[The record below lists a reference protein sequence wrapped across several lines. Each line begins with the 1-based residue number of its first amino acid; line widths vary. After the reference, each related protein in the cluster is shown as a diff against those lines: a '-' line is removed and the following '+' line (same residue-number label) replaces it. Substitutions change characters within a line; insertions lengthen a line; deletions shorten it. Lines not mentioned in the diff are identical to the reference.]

1 MVFLTL
7 LAIGAICLVFKTTRL
22 IGVIGVTVLL
32 LLYPLAFLCFL
43 FIGCIHLFYKY
54 IFTRRKLNVY
64 EQPKLP
70 D

>member
-7 LAIGAICLVFKTTRL
+7 FVIGALCLVFKTTRI
-22 IGVIGVTVLL
+22 IGVIGITLLL
-32 LLYPLAFLCFL
+32 LLYPVAFLL
-43 FIGCIHLFYKY
+43 LLLIGCIRIYQL
-54 IFTRRKLNVY
+54 TRRRNLNVY

>member
-7 LAIGAICLVFKTTRL
+7 LIIGAICLVFKTTRL
-22 IGVIGVTVLL
+22 IGVVGVTFLL
-32 LLYPLAFLCFL
+32 LLYPLACLSFL
-43 FIGCIHLFYKY
+43 FIGCIYLYHKY